1 MTKREQQ
8 ILALIQAD
16 PLITQNDIAQAVGIS
31 RSAVAGHIM
40 KLTAQG
46 IVKGRGYVFN
56 DSPYIAVIGGANMD
70 IHGAPEIKLRLRDSN
85 PGTVS
90 TSPGGVARNIAEN
103 IARLGVDCRLISAVG
118 NDQYGQMLLQQ
129 GRDAGIDMRH
139 VALLDSA
146 PTSTY
151 MSVLDHAGDMHVAIS
166 DMTVIDA
173 LDSERL
179 RSHEKMLRQAT
190 LIVIDTNLCDDALAW
205 LANNFADKP
214 LFVDTVSTT
223 KALKIKPYLASVHT
237 LKPSLIE
244 AESIA
249 GVKAGTRKQMKTLAN
264 WFHEKGVQRLFITL
278 GNRGVFYST
287 QEQQGSI
294 KPPAHQPRLKNAGG
308 AGDAFLAGAAF
319 SWLKDWPL
327 DKSMQFG
334 LAAASIALSHEK
346 TSNPNLSLAAINQVI
361 EKYHAN

>member
-1 MTKREQQ
+1 MTKRERQ

-16 PLITQNDIAQAVGIS
+16 PLITQNDIAQAIGIS

-56 DSPYIAVIGGANMD
+56 DSPFIAAIGGANMD
-70 IHGAPEIKLRLRDSN
+70 IHGAPAKTLRLQDSN
-85 PGTVS
+85 PGTVN

-139 VALLDSA
+139 VARLDSA

-151 MSVLDHAGDMHVAIS
+151 LSVLDHAGDMHIAIS

-173 LDSERL
+173 LDSARL
-179 RSHEKMLRQAT
+179 RSHEKMLKQAV

-205 LANNFADKP
+205 LANTFADKP

-244 AESIA
+244 AEAIA
-249 GVKAGTRKQMKTLAN
+249 GMKAGTRKQMTTLAN
-264 WFHEKGVQRLFITL
+264 WFHKKGVQRLFITL
-278 GNRGVFYST
+278 GDRGVFYST
-287 QEQQGSI
+287 REHQGSV
-294 KPPAHQPRLKNAGG
+294 KPPTCQPALKNAGG
-308 AGDAFLAGAAF
+308 AGDAFLAGIAF
-319 SWLKDWPL
+319 SWLKDWPIE
-327 DKSMQFG
+327 KSMQFG

-346 TSNPNLSLAAINQVI
+346 TSNPNLSLATIKRVI
-361 EKYHAN
+361 EQHHAN